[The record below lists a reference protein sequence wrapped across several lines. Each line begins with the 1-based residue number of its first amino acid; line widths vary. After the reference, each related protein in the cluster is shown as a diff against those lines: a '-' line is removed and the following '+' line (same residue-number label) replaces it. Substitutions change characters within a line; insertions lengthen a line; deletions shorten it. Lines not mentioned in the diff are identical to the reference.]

1 MLLVGAS
8 ELCRVSDA
16 AALGALRGED
26 TRRPSL
32 REFRAGL
39 RLAFR
44 DKVASVDL
52 AQSHYAAFL
61 QFWTSC

>member
-1 MLLVGAS
+1 M
-8 ELCRVSDA
+8 CRDA
-16 AALGALRGED
+16 AALVALWGED

-39 RLAFR
+39 RPVFR
-44 DKVASVDL
+44 DEVASVDL
-52 AQSHYAAFL
+52 AQSRYAAFL